1 MTLLILYAMLLCVIS
16 YYSVGKKSTSAAF
29 FVNNRQS
36 GVVAVA
42 FSIIASCVGGSAT
55 LGMAGLAWNVGLPA
69 FWWLGTGAMGLCV
82 LAFFLAKRV
91 RESGA
96 TTLPE
101 MVSTFIGAPARP
113 LSSIIILL
121 AWFAITAAQFSAMT
135 ALLSPVLMDSWGLEA
150 GMAKDVAL
158 ALGAT
163 VVIVY
168 ACLGGQ
174 AAIIRS
180 DMVQY
185 AVLML
190 SLVVACG
197 FLWQSNASA
206 LQDVPLQALNEG
218 FTMSKFTY
226 FLLIVGGS
234 YVVCPMLFGR
244 LLSARD
250 ESVAKRGALW
260 AVVGLAITAAVIV
273 SLGILCRGFVPAVA
287 EGTLPETVL
296 TTVLFAQLP
305 PWASTLVLLGIFS
318 ALISSADSSLMTAAT
333 IASNDIFRST
343 KPSVCRWCILGMGF
357 GSVLLAIPGK
367 GILSLLLMANDI
379 YVCGVVVPVFVG
391 MVLYKRA
398 ILHTG
403 VMTFAMAVGGGL
415 GLISALTGE
424 TFYAYAGLGAALF
437 FSLSAAYVGRM
448 RAREHEGVSL

>member
-1 MTLLILYAMLLCVIS
+1 MTILLLYAVLLCVIS
-16 YYSVGKKSTSAAF
+16 YYSVGKQSTSAAF

-36 GVVAVA
+36 GTVAVA

-96 TTLPE
+96 STLPE
-101 MVSTFIGAPARP
+101 MVTTFIGAPARP

-135 ALLSPVLMDSWGLEA
+135 ALLSPVLMESWGLGAEEA
-150 GMAKDVAL
+150 KTVGL
-158 ALGAT
+158 LLGAS

-174 AAIIRS
+174 AAIIKS
-180 DMVQY
+180 DVVQY
-185 AVLML
+185 GVLML
-190 SLVVACG
+190 SLLVACA
-197 FLWQSNASA
+197 FLWQGNADALLSA
-206 LQDVPLQALNEG
+206 PVEVLNEG
-218 FTMSKFTY
+218 FTLSKFTY

-244 LLSARD
+244 LFSARD
-250 ESVAKRGALW
+250 AKVAKRGALW
-260 AVVGLAITAAVIV
+260 AVVGLAVTAAVIV
-273 SLGILCRGFVPAVA
+273 SLGILCRGFVPAAA

-305 PWASTLVLLGIFS
+305 DWASMLVLLGIFS
-318 ALISSADSSLMTAAT
+318 ALISSADSSLVTAAT

-343 KPSVCRWCILGMGF
+343 KPSVCRWCILGMGL

-379 YVCGVVVPVFVG
+379 YVCGVVVPVFMG
-391 MVLYKRA
+391 MVLYKKA
-398 ILHTG
+398 TLHTG
-403 VMTFAMAVGGGL
+403 VMTLAMAVGGGL
-415 GLISALTGE
+415 GLVSALTGD
-424 TFYAYAGLGAALF
+424 TLYAYAGLATALLLSLGAAYAGRMCAQRHE
-437 FSLSAAYVGRM
+437 SLS
-448 RAREHEGVSL
+448 L